1 MRCRVTHFDVAPAA
15 RSVEQ
20 AVDAAMFVTCE
31 NILSDC
37 TPHVPVRSGALRGSG
52 KVTRHTDAQG
62 TIEWGTDA
70 DTAKYARTQYH
81 GNFNHPNQ
89 PGVQSPAKWF
99 EVAAASSQQRWVDM
113 FGHELKA
120 RL

>member
-1 MRCRVTHFDVAPAA
+1 MRCRVTHFDVAPAV

-20 AVDAAMFVTCE
+20 AVDGAMFVTCE

-37 TPHVPVRSGALRGSG
+37 TPHVPYREGYLRGSG
-52 KVTRHTDAQG
+52 KVTRHTDGQG

-70 DTAKYARTQYH
+70 DTAKYAAAQYYKPYAH
-81 GNFNHPNQ
+81 ST

-99 EVAAASSQQRWVDM
+99 EVAAASRQQAWIDM

-120 RL
+120 RI

>member
-1 MRCRVTHFDVAPAA
+1 MRCRVAHFDASPAA
-15 RSVEQ
+15 GGVGR
-20 AVDAAMFVTCE
+20 AVDGAMFVTCE

-37 TPHVPVRSGALRGSG
+37 TPFVPVLSGDLRGSG
-52 KVTRHTDAQG
+52 RVTRHTGGQG
-62 TIEWGTDA
+62 AVEWGTDA
-70 DTAKYARTQYH
+70 DTARYAAAQYY

-99 EVAAASSQQRWVDM
+99 DAAAESNRQRWVDM
-113 FGHELKA
+113 FGHELRA